1 MVLVQFAVDGEGQYL
16 GTTKNTPASMH
27 HTMKDLWKLL
37 VHDGVITQVRTK
49 VLLSLLSLPPSP
61 LPPPHPHT
69 LNTSTWQVWYYRDP
83 WSSRAAQYLLA
94 AESGPF
100 CVTISL
106 CTIGYFQVLGFQG
119 CDSASIFKWYKNNC
133 GSILSCHEK
142 LSDFISKKALLT
154 AVFVMPF
161 WLSLPTWFCFQILKD
176 FSVIISAT
184 VRSIIPSTETNGIYY
199 VWRKNIIDFLINVTY
214 WWPKCKRYFRSCS
227 EF

>member
-49 VLLSLLSLPPSP
+49 STSFPPLSSHLSPS
-61 LPPPHPHT
+61 PHPHT
-69 LNTSTWQVWYYRDP
+69 PSTWQVWYYRDP

-142 LSDFISKKALLT
+142 LSNFISKKALLT

-161 WLSLPTWFCFQILKD
+161 WLSLPRSFTQLYNRRD
-176 FSVIISAT
+176 FVS
-184 VRSIIPSTETNGIYY
+184 
-199 VWRKNIIDFLINVTY
+199 KF
-214 WWPKCKRYFRSCS
+214 
-227 EF
+227 